1 MFLLQAWKPKTSKE
15 SMFLFPYFPLPPVA
29 IVSDLK
35 WLALWRKKI
44 GRKGIQLCHLQ
55 PGSPSGCGR
64 DPNVNCY
71 SQGAALGSAVSWHWR
86 PPSASPPA
94 SPTCSLT
101 FGTNSVYRKIH
112 FAQNKLSKISALLGL
127 GLPHG
132 KTHSFTQLS
141 VDQSF
146 LPQIASHF
154 TDLRRSCSSS
164 SVPQMAGRSTYQP
177 LT

>member
-1 MFLLQAWKPKTSKE
+1 MEGKEFNYVTYSLVVPQGVAGIQMSTVILRELLWAQQSPDTEDLPLPLLQH
-15 SMFLFPYFPLPPVA
+15 PL
-29 IVSDLK
+29 
-35 WLALWRKKI
+35 LAASLLVP
-44 GRKGIQLCHLQ
+44 IQ
-55 PGSPSGCGR
+55 
-64 DPNVNCY
+64 
-71 SQGAALGSAVSWHWR
+71 
-86 PPSASPPA
+86 
-94 SPTCSLT
+94 
-101 FGTNSVYRKIH
+101 VYRKIH

-154 TDLRRSCSSS
+154 TDLRRPCSSS